1 MDKFGYI
8 RGRRGLPGP
17 AGRDAV
23 NIFTWYPMSVLR
35 MFREDAVCTY
45 YCNTADDGILY
56 KNKQAVGLKDQFGKF
71 KWKANGDKNAICL
84 QNFRQPVK
92 LDSGYYGISL
102 KNSLYKIS
110 EVPFAFAE
118 PSITVVAFS
127 FRVSATLTD
136 EDHYIFTNKEISRGV
151 AISRNALNILGS
163 TDRLELKY
171 DINDW
176 NTLIIQY
183 SLITESGKDKNIFIL
198 NNEKGFFN
206 LRYDKTQ
213 DRDMFI
219 GGHPEKR
226 NYGNVVLANFDIYNR
241 IFDPTNI
248 PSNYILPDE
257 LFRVLNTDMKERT
270 S

>member
-1 MDKFGYI
+1 M
-8 RGRRGLPGP
+8 
-17 AGRDAV
+17 
-23 NIFTWYPMSVLR
+23 
-35 MFREDAVCTY
+35 
-45 YCNTADDGILY
+45 
-56 KNKQAVGLKDQFGKF
+56 
-71 KWKANGDKNAICL
+71 
-84 QNFRQPVK
+84 
-92 LDSGYYGISL
+92 
-102 KNSLYKIS
+102 
-110 EVPFAFAE
+110 
-118 PSITVVAFS
+118 VVALS

-136 EDHYIFTNKEISRGV
+136 EDHYIFTNKRISRGV

-171 DINDW
+171 DLNDW

-226 NYGNVVLANFDIYNR
+226 NYGNAVLANFEVYNR
-241 IFDPTNI
+241 IFDPENI

-257 LFRVLNTDMKERT
+257 LFRVLNADMNERT